1 MEMTSPVWRKSSFSG
16 GNNGDCVELANTGAV
31 RDSKNPVGPHL
42 RVELGTLLSAVKA
55 GHLTR

>member
-42 RVELGTLLSAVKA
+42 RVELGTLRSAVKA